1 MAYKASIG
9 KTADRHDPLIDGFL
23 QAISAMRA
31 ASPNTLAAYRR
42 DLFDCQMGL
51 AKNGQTLAA
60 CNADELRA
68 VIAWWHQRQLSP
80 RSVARR
86 LSALRQFMGWA
97 VEDGLRSDNPTR
109 WIDNPS
115 LPAPLPKSLSEAEI
129 IRLLEAAA
137 AMTPELSALRALAM
151 LEILYATGLRV
162 SELVRLL
169 VSQFR
174 RNPEVI
180 LVTGKGCLLYTSPS
194 PRDRQKSRMPSSA

>member
-1 MAYKASIG
+1 MVRKVKAAASVN
-9 KTADRHDPLIDGFL
+9 APDPLIDGFL

-31 ASPNTLAAYRR
+31 ASPNTIAAYRR

-51 AKNGQTLAA
+51 AKNGQTLVA
-60 CNADELRA
+60 CNVDELRA
-68 VIAWWHQRQLSP
+68 VISWWHQRQLSR

-97 VEDGLRSDNPTR
+97 VEEGLRSDNPTR

-115 LPAPLPKSLSEAEI
+115 LPESLPKSLSEAEI
-129 IRLLEAAA
+129 IGLLEAAA
-137 AMTPELSALRALAM
+137 ALQPEMAALRASAM

-162 SELVRLL
+162 SELVGLL
-169 VSQFR
+169 VLQFK

-180 LVTGKGCLLYTSPS
+180 LINESFKN
-194 PRDRQKSRMPSSA
+194 